1 MTFAPDNSAKILRS
15 GRTTTVVRPGFRRPL
30 PHALSA
36 RSCTHFGGGS
46 CCTFAS
52 VIVIGAQ
59 VNGRGLANRQRTQV
73 VLFFWFGW
81 GGVVPP
87 VEGARLPLYPAQL
100 ICSACGSCRSPSHS
114 VCVHTNTEQ
123 TPGATPGGTTNE
135 RHTPMNPVDKLLKK
149 DEHRE
154 AMLRALGS
162 AHTALDDA
170 IANYRTAF
178 KTATTIGWPKAD
190 LTKAGFPDPIRL
202 PKATTRTP
210 DAEA

>member
-1 MTFAPDNSAKILRS
+1 MGFGAP
-15 GRTTTVVRPGFRRPL
+15 VVLVWLGWDRAPN
-30 PHALSA
+30 
-36 RSCTHFGGGS
+36 GGGTTAAPRCLS
-46 CCTFAS
+46 VLLAEATF
-52 VIVIGAQ
+52 
-59 VNGRGLANRQRTQV
+59 RPR
-73 VLFFWFGW
+73 
-81 GGVVPP
+81 
-87 VEGARLPLYPAQL
+87 
-100 ICSACGSCRSPSHS
+100 S

-170 IANYRTAF
+170 IANYRVAF
-178 KTATTIGWPKAD
+178 KTATTIGWPKAA
-190 LTKAGFPDPIRL
+190 LTKAGFPDPVRL
-202 PKATTRTP
+202 PKASTRTP

>member
-1 MTFAPDNSAKILRS
+1 MTFAPENSAQFLRS

-30 PHALSA
+30 PHALST
-36 RSCTHFGGGS
+36 RSRTHFGGES
-46 CCTFAS
+46 CCTVAP
-52 VIVIGAQ
+52 VIVTGAW
-59 VNGRGLANRQRTQV
+59 GKDAALGLNELV
-73 VLFFWFGW
+73 GFPVGFVLLW
-81 GGVVPP
+81 GGSAPIWW
-87 VEGARLPLYPAQL
+87 GHDCRSTPL
-100 ICSACGSCRSPSHS
+100 IRSACGGCRSPSHS

-154 AMLRALGS
+154 TMLRALGS

-170 IANYRTAF
+170 IANYRLAF

-202 PKATTRTP
+202 PKASTRTP